1 MQIQIDGQGLP
12 VLQQFT
18 EDGFIDCVFKIQNL
32 RVEHDHFLFHMAS
45 SFNNEA
51 VGVDV
56 RVVRGIKAGFDK
68 QMELIKDHVY
78 RGGVEFSRSG
88 IESDKL
94 LSALALLYESGMNV
108 NRMTDVETFT
118 AIALHQ
124 GEIDVE
130 LQPIKLKLF
139 GNDGQSDDEDDYY
152 ESFFN
157 LDLENGLVFWNEKD
171 SDYRQ
176 PLVRSLAA

>member
-1 MQIQIDGQGLP
+1 MQMQIDGQGLP
-12 VLQQFT
+12 ILLQFS
-18 EDGFIDCVFKIQNL
+18 EEGFIDCVFKIQNL
-32 RVEHDHFLFHMAS
+32 RIEQNYFLFHMAS

-56 RVVRGIKAGFDK
+56 RIVRGIEAGFDK

-78 RGGVEFSRSG
+78 RDGVEFSRSG

-108 NRMTDVETFT
+108 DRMTDVETFT

-124 GEIDVE
+124 GEIDME
-130 LQPIKLKLF
+130 SQPIKLKLL
-139 GNDGQSDDEDDYY
+139 GNDESADDKNIYY

-157 LDLENGLVFWNEKD
+157 LDLENGLAFWNEKD
-171 SDYRQ
+171 PDYRR